1 MSDAASGGVTLER
14 AVSAHR
20 AWKAKLQSAAIS
32 GTKLDVATIR
42 RDDCCDLGIWLQSD
56 GRRLYAGRPEFS
68 NLLEKHKSFHEVA
81 SEAANIINA
90 EGFEAGITHL
100 RGGSQFSY
108 STIEVVV
115 AITQLKAVVEGVNS
129 Q

>member
-1 MSDAASGGVTLER
+1 MSEAASSAVTLGR
-14 AVSAHR
+14 AVSAHH
-20 AWKAKLQSAAIS
+20 ALKTKLQSAAIS

-42 RDDCCDLGIWLQSD
+42 RDDCCDLGIWLQTD

-81 SEAANIINA
+81 SVAANITNA
-90 EGFEAGITHL
+90 EGFVTGGIHL
-100 RGGSQFSY
+100 RAGSQFSFA
-108 STIEVVV
+108 TIDVVV
-115 AITQLKAVVEGVNS
+115 AITLLKAVVEGVNS